1 MRGERDKVSKRGSDG
16 GPEREQ
22 RVREGAR
29 KGEMHAHTRMHAR
42 TDMHAR
48 ARAHTQVT
56 RALSSFEWAKVWYW
70 PCFMAALD
78 AGDVVFIGAC
88 VCVRACTRMHV
99 REREREREREKERE
113 REGEREGG
121 REREREL
128 VGAWVC
134 ARPCVRAWNR
144 GKIRVEIGAIVL
156 ALSYVH
162 ECRTH
167 TAHAGVFSLHPVT
180 TITASGHTLH
190 PPQNLSGAD
199 LVAEVRVCA
208 PLPFSP
214 SSPLRY
220 TRGKQQQPSHNARH
234 AMRDA
239 ISFSCVSLAPLCTCS
254 AGTPP
259 SIPVL

>member
-99 REREREREREKERE
+99 RERERERERERRRERGRERE
-113 REGEREGG
+113 REGERERESGWGHGCVRVHVCVHGIGG
-121 REREREL
+121 R
-128 VGAWVC
+128 
-134 ARPCVRAWNR
+134 
-144 GKIRVEIGAIVL
+144 
-156 ALSYVH
+156 
-162 ECRTH
+162 
-167 TAHAGVFSLHPVT
+167 
-180 TITASGHTLH
+180 
-190 PPQNLSGAD
+190 
-199 LVAEVRVCA
+199 
-208 PLPFSP
+208 
-214 SSPLRY
+214 
-220 TRGKQQQPSHNARH
+220 
-234 AMRDA
+234 
-239 ISFSCVSLAPLCTCS
+239 
-254 AGTPP
+254 
-259 SIPVL
+259 